1 MRLLCL
7 PPAGGSGRAL
17 AAALRGVADTV
28 PLELPGR
35 GTRRHEQPHR
45 SWQEATTDL
54 ADRVAEAV
62 ADGGEYALLGHSLGA
77 ALAYEIAHRLRAT
90 APPAALVVIARNP
103 PHRPPE
109 RTALHDE
116 GASDRELFD
125 AVVALGGVSPR
136 AAGPLTYR
144 TFLPV
149 LRADLRLAADYRP
162 SPPPVS
168 SRLVVLHAT
177 GDALTSAASMPGW
190 AAYTTGCLHLHEVP
204 GDHFFVMRGD
214 PAVGSLIA
222 ESLAH
227 HDCGVARAS

>member
-17 AAALRGVADTV
+17 AAALSGVADTV

-35 GTRRHEQPHR
+35 GARWREQPYR
-45 SWQEATTDL
+45 SWDEATTDL
-54 ADRVAEAV
+54 AARVVSAV
-62 ADGGEYALLGHSLGA
+62 ADGAEYALLGHSLGA
-77 ALAYEIAHRLRAT
+77 VLAYEIAHRLPAR
-90 APPAALVVIARNP
+90 PPAALVVVARNP

-125 AVVALGGVSPR
+125 AVVALGGASPR

-149 LRADLRLAADYRP
+149 LRADLRLAAGYRP

-168 SRLVVLHAT
+168 SRLVVLYA
-177 GDALTSAASMPGW
+177 GQDALTSASAMPGW
-190 AAYTTGCLHLHEVP
+190 AAYTTGCVHLHEVP
-204 GDHFFVMRGD
+204 GDHFFVLRGD
-214 PAVGSLIA
+214 PVVGSLIA

-227 HDCGVARAS
+227 RDCGAAQAS